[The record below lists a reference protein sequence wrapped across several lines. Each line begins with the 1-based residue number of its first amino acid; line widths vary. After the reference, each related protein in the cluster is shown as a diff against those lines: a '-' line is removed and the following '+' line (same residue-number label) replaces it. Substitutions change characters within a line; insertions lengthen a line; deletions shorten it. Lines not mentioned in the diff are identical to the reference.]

1 MTTAGMVARHL
12 AGVLQARGKIAD
24 IGTFVPP
31 RPHRMNVSLRAT
43 AALLAASLTWP
54 ALAADAPAAAASAAS
69 TSAAAARCVA
79 PGDDKTA
86 NRACAAA
93 LARTADLDRAANRN
107 DAALAALARADQF
120 APDDLRYATTRAG
133 LALKLANQLTPAGI
147 EAAAAASPGD
157 VGLAMMHAELSLAK
171 KDWAGALADVDRVVA
186 KRPDAPLA
194 WEMRA
199 SINVAKPDFPA
210 ARTDVDRALLID
222 PKAPVVLRLRG
233 VLRNNA
239 GDHAG
244 ALADFQAART
254 LAPRPDDPFV
264 IGSTQFL
271 QRQFGDAAATLAKR
285 PPAAPDGLYWRLW
298 RFLAL
303 ARLTGL
309 ERASG
314 ALGPG
319 TPPGPGLPWPAPVI
333 DYFHGS
339 ITSATLLADAKRS
352 QDARDLSQVCEAH
365 FYLAEDAVLR
375 QRADAVELFRAAAKE
390 CPVNFHEYEGAAAEL
405 RAMGVPLTAPGPT
418 VAAAQ
423 AAASAPSAVSP
434 TK

>member
-1 MTTAGMVARHL
+1 
-12 AGVLQARGKIAD
+12 
-24 IGTFVPP
+24 
-31 RPHRMNVSLRAT
+31 MNVSLRAT

-54 ALAADAPAAAASAAS
+54 ALAADAPAPTASAAS
-69 TSAAAARCVA
+69 ASAAKCTA
-79 PGDDKTA
+79 PTDDKAA

-93 LARTADLDRAANRN
+93 FARGADADRAANRN

-120 APDDLRYATTRAG
+120 APDDLRFVTTRAG

-147 EAAAAASPGD
+147 EAAATASPGD
-157 VGLAMMHAELSLAK
+157 VGLAMMHAELALAK
-171 KDWAGALADVDRVVA
+171 RDWAGALADVDRVIA

-210 ARTDVDRALLID
+210 ARTDVEHALLID
-222 PKAPVVLRLRG
+222 PKSPAVLRLRG
-233 VLRNNA
+233 VLRNNT

-244 ALADFQAART
+244 ALADYQAAHA

-298 RFLAL
+298 RYLAL
-303 ARLTGL
+303 ARLTGM
-309 ERASG
+309 ERAGG

-333 DYFHGS
+333 DYLRGA

-365 FYLAEDAVLR
+365 FYLGEDAVLR
-375 QRADAVELFRAAAKE
+375 QRPDAVELFRTAARE
-390 CPVNFHEYEGAAAEL
+390 CPVNFHEYEGATAEL

-418 VAAAQ
+418 AAAAR
-423 AAASAPSAVSP
+423 AAASASAASQP
-434 TK
+434 G